1 MRTKEKNIENNATK
15 PAKEKKVK
23 QPKTALAL
31 KRKVGLT
38 QRRSCNG
45 FKPPCVTHATSG
57 AKPST
62 WSFSFCKRLSGMN
75 IGM

>member
-38 QRRSCNG
+38 QRRSSN
-45 FKPPCVTHATSG
+45 FSLPP
-57 AKPST
+57 
-62 WSFSFCKRLSGMN
+62 
-75 IGM
+75 

>member
-15 PAKEKKVK
+15 PVKEKKVK

-38 QRRSCNG
+38 QRRA
-45 FKPPCVTHATSG
+45 F
-57 AKPST
+57 
-62 WSFSFCKRLSGMN
+62 
-75 IGM
+75 IGYLFIFWLLLYVR